1 MYIFVEKLLSDG
13 MAGIINTP
21 GNIFNPSFSRFKG
34 TIPVVKSSTNDIS
47 TGGAVCGE
55 LIMANGEDV
64 IMLNFSSL
72 LYI

>member
-1 MYIFVEKLLSDG
+1 MYIFDG

-47 TGGAVCGE
+47 TGEGVRGE
-55 LIMANGEDV
+55 LVMGNGEDST
-64 IMLNFSSL
+64 MLNFSSL